1 MLQAYR
7 FARRTPDNPDGWT
20 LQKATEWIEQ
30 HAARAAVEAA
40 LRVVENLA
48 TKPVLE
54 WLVYGEA

>member
-40 LRVVENLA
+40 RRVAENLA

-54 WLVYGEA
+54 WLVYREG